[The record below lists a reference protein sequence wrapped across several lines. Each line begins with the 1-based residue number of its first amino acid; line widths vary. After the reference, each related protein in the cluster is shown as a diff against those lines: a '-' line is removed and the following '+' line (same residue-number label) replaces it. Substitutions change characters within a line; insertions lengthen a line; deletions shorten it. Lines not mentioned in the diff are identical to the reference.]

1 MPRCRRRVP
10 WDRSA
15 TRPAGRGVQRWLLA
29 LGCEYDAAVCLTDG
43 DEADVRRAL
52 ETFARLGAA
61 PAVAVAQARLR
72 HLGATSIPRGPRPRT
87 RLDADG
93 LTPRQ
98 QQVLD
103 LVADRLTNA
112 EIARRLFI
120 SERTVE
126 HHISATLAKLGARTR
141 SANVRADV
149 PNLGGTHRFPASR
162 PALPWSASA

>member
-1 MPRCRRRVP
+1 MSPTSPLRGTPVVP
-10 WDRSA
+10 GVAYAPAVLA
-15 TRPAGRGVQRWLLA
+15 TVSVSPTAIAAFTAAGFADQDAA
-29 LGCEYDAAVCLTDG
+29 LGAYDAAVCLTDG

-52 ETFARLGAA
+52 ETFTRLGAA

-126 HHISATLAKLGARTR
+126 HHISAALAKLGARTR
-141 SANVRADV
+141 ADAVRQR
-149 PNLGGTHRFPASR
+149 GG
-162 PALPWSASA
+162 